1 VLLAEDKD
9 LEYVARKIKEEY
21 EKYGMT
27 INVEK
32 TKYLCVGTDGD
43 NLIRTTIKQY
53 NAVKK

>member
-1 VLLAEDKD
+1 LLAEDKED
-9 LEYVARKIKEEY
+9 LEYTARKIKGEY
-21 EKYGMT
+21 EKHGMT

-32 TKYLCVGTDGD
+32 TKYLCVGSDGD